1 MSATVI
7 IGRNAVKQFLNS
19 DQHIEKLFIRE
30 REKTNKDLNDI
41 IKLARQKG
49 VQVQWL
55 KPYKFDD
62 RFEGDHQGIACMSH
76 NFKQLSIKELAQEA
90 PPTILVLDH
99 LNDPHNFGA
108 ICRTAEAFGI
118 HHIVYPKN
126 RAVQITPAVVKAF
139 AGAIQNITFT
149 KVTNL
154 RQSLQILK
162 QAGHWVYAASS
173 NQGHPLHKTEFNQ
186 PTILIC
192 GSEENGISPGLVKE
206 IDEFIHIP
214 MHGKTSSLNVSVATG
229 IIINKIA
236 FQ

>member
-76 NFKQLSIKELAQEA
+76 NFKQLSIMLCCPRGFPESSLHD
-90 PPTILVLDH
+90 IL
-99 LNDPHNFGA
+99 
-108 ICRTAEAFGI
+108 
-118 HHIVYPKN
+118 
-126 RAVQITPAVVKAF
+126 Q
-139 AGAIQNITFT
+139 TFT
-149 KVTNL
+149 M
-154 RQSLQILK
+154 
-162 QAGHWVYAASS
+162 
-173 NQGHPLHKTEFNQ
+173 EQ
-186 PTILIC
+186 P
-192 GSEENGISPGLVKE
+192 
-206 IDEFIHIP
+206 
-214 MHGKTSSLNVSVATG
+214 
-229 IIINKIA
+229 
-236 FQ
+236 